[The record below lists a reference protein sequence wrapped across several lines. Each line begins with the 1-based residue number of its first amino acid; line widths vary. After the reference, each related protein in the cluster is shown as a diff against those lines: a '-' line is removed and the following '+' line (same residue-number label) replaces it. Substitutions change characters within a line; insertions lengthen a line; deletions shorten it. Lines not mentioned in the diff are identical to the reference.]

1 MSDQPNDRELAWRV
15 WSMAWPTVLHGLL
28 ESSMGVVDLL
38 MVRPLGPD
46 ATAAVGIARQVAFL
60 MAAAAIAISVGV
72 VTLVSQ
78 SVGAGDRQRVKQII
92 WQSLALV
99 VLLGLATGSLG
110 FALGGPL
117 LVAMRASAET
127 IALGTGYLQVYF
139 AGIVFLWGN
148 FVLAAVFRGAGD
160 AHTPLRLGVV
170 ANVLNVGLNYVL
182 IFGLGPVPAFGVT
195 GAAMGTVL
203 ARGIG
208 VAAYLFLILPRVS
221 WLGSEGIG
229 RPVWMTGTAR
239 QVLRVGAPLA
249 VAAVLRNGSRLVV
262 LAIVGGG
269 ALGLAAQAAVGVGMQ
284 IRLIGI
290 LPALAFQTA
299 TAALVGE
306 AIGRGATR
314 EAERLAVQSV
324 LLIAVLMGVIT
335 SLLLVAAGPVAWL
348 FVDEPDLARLT
359 STVIRWFAAAQLFSA
374 LAVCTQGALNGGG
387 DTGPAARYT
396 LVSQWFLMLPL
407 AAVLVFKLGWNPQ
420 GALLAWVLAPALTF
434 ALTWRR
440 FRLGIWKRAGG

>member
-1 MSDQPNDRELAWRV
+1 
-15 WSMAWPTVLHGLL
+15 
-28 ESSMGVVDLL
+28 MGVVDLL
-38 MVRPLGPD
+38 MVRPLGPE
-46 ATAAVGIARQVAFL
+46 ATAAIGISRQVAFL

-78 SVGAGDRQRVKQII
+78 SVGAGDRQRIKQIV

-99 VLLGLATGSLG
+99 VLLGLATGAVG
-110 FALGGPL
+110 FALVRPL
-117 LVAMRASAET
+117 LVAMRSSEET
-127 IALGTGYLQVYF
+127 IALGTGYLHVYF

-148 FVLAAVFRGAGD
+148 FVLGAVFRGAGD
-160 AHTPLRLGVV
+160 VHTPLRLGVV

-182 IFGLGPVPAFGVT
+182 IFGLGPISALGVT
-195 GAAMGTVL
+195 GAALGTVL
-203 ARGIG
+203 ARGIS
-208 VAAYLFLILPRVS
+208 VAIYLFVLLPRAS
-221 WLGSEGIG
+221 WLGSQGIG
-229 RPVWMTGTAR
+229 RPVWNMGTAR

-249 VAAVLRNGSRLVV
+249 VAAVLRNSSRLVV

-269 ALGLAAQAAVGVGMQ
+269 AFALTAQAAMGVGMQ
-284 IRLIGI
+284 IRMIGI

-314 EAERLAVQSV
+314 EAQRLAVQSV
-324 LLIAVLMGVIT
+324 LLMAVMMGIFTLV
-335 SLLLVAAGPVAWL
+335 LVAAAEPVAWL
-348 FVDEPDLARLT
+348 FVAEGDLRRLT
-359 STVIRWFAAAQLFSA
+359 STVIRWFAVAQFFSA

-396 LVSQWFLMLPL
+396 LLSQWCLMLPL
-407 AAVLVFKLGWNPQ
+407 AAVLVLRLGWNPQ

-440 FRLGIWKRAGG
+440 FRLGIWQRGSG